1 MLMLEDLTC
10 SITYPPN
17 CGNSKGNVQWSNRG
31 IALFILNLGT
41 RWRGV
46 VNFTPWPH
54 YSCGKCPQYPPNR
67 MLDGLRQSVNGSKK
81 NKIFCQAATL
91 RFLGHPS
98 HSLISTPNVPYVVKL
113 TKFCLC

>member
-1 MLMLEDLTC
+1 MLEDLTC

-46 VNFTPWPH
+46 VNFTP
-54 YSCGKCPQYPPNR
+54 
-67 MLDGLRQSVNGSKK
+67 
-81 NKIFCQAATL
+81 
-91 RFLGHPS
+91 
-98 HSLISTPNVPYVVKL
+98 
-113 TKFCLC
+113 